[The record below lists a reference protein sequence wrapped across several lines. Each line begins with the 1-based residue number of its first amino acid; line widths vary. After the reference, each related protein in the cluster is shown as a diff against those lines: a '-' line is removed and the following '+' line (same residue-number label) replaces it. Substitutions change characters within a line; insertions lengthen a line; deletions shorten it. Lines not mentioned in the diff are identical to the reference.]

1 MVIAWLAVK
10 VIEVR
15 RQHDT
20 EGMAWVSR
28 CVWLAIEYTAWPAHM
43 QRICPCTCTMDI
55 DDITAIL
62 IPRIRLADIFNFME
76 DHSRYLTEEQAKR
89 FGKLVEASWQVAV
102 VTSPSQY
109 ICVPCID
116 SDKDDFL
123 HAYARLAEMASI
135 GNQRLWPFKP
145 KHHAALIT
153 LLIWVG
159 FVPTYPYPSQQAL
172 AEIAFMAELTRSSAA
187 S

>member
-28 CVWLAIEYTAWPAHM
+28 CVWLAIEYAWHAHL

-55 DDITAIL
+55 DDIL
-62 IPRIRLADIFNFME
+62 IPRIWLADIFNFME

-89 FGKLVEASWQVAV
+89 FSKLVEASLQVAV
-102 VTSPSQY
+102 VTGPSQY
-109 ICVPCID
+109 IRVPCI
-116 SDKDDFL
+116 
-123 HAYARLAEMASI
+123 RL
-135 GNQRLWPFKP
+135 
-145 KHHAALIT
+145 
-153 LLIWVG
+153 
-159 FVPTYPYPSQQAL
+159 
-172 AEIAFMAELTRSSAA
+172 
-187 S
+187 